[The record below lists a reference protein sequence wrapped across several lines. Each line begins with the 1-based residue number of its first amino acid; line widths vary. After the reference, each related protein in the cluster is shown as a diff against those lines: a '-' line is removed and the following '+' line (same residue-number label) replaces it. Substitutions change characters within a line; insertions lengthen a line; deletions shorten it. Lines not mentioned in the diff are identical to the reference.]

1 MVLLTDGVIEARNAD
16 GEEFGMARVCR
27 EIEHA
32 CDRPVEQIRD
42 RLLAAVASWE
52 RAVEDD
58 ASVIVIR
65 RAGREPA

>member
-1 MVLLTDGVIEARNAD
+1 
-16 GEEFGMARVCR
+16 
-27 EIEHA
+27 
-32 CDRPVEQIRD
+32 VEQIRD